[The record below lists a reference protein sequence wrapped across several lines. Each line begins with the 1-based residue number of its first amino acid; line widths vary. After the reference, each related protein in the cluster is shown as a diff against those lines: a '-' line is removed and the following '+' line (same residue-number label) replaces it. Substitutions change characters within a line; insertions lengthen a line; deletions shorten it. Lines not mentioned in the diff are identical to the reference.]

1 MFKRLQEGKEEKM
14 TLNHTILEDVR
25 LELETSQDLTERP
38 KLLVIKSLNK
48 KGLKNLNYA
57 CKSLGIATMREILDM
72 EYAIYDEKR
81 IERKEF
87 ETSIQSLLD
96 KEILKIDEN
105 QKISFFGDD
114 FDKLYTKYFARESG
128 ISFEFNYLPLHFN
141 FYFAFRKRLNLDKTI
156 FSISENQN
164 IEIKHSIDYF
174 IQGINKPDSFERLN
188 DVYSKLFD
196 LENEGIFYVVID
208 FIVIDVTLHIH
219 VLIESEETL
228 EEIKEFVSALKNR
241 EEEID
246 SNFKIKQEQIQK
258 LIIPTRKELNDR
270 VIDYGSEELVK
281 KVLEYHDR
289 TYPLKHVFPKNG
301 KGTESS
307 RQMILDHCNAIW
319 EIDFSD
325 KRKYWE
331 EYNLVNLG
339 YIFMCHDLLEKAE
352 KCFEMVKGNKY
363 YDTSN
368 QALNRF
374 NYSVLKIKKGEFDNV
389 VQDMEE
395 VILISEKYL
404 VESGKDVTDICSCLL
419 VPNKK
424 GKKIS
429 YKEITTPNII
439 EISKRI
445 QEEFK

>member
-1 MFKRLQEGKEEKM
+1 
-14 TLNHTILEDVR
+14 
-25 LELETSQDLTERP
+25 
-38 KLLVIKSLNK
+38 
-48 KGLKNLNYA
+48 
-57 CKSLGIATMREILDM
+57 
-72 EYAIYDEKR
+72 
-81 IERKEF
+81 
-87 ETSIQSLLD
+87 
-96 KEILKIDEN
+96 
-105 QKISFFGDD
+105 
-114 FDKLYTKYFARESG
+114 
-128 ISFEFNYLPLHFN
+128 
-141 FYFAFRKRLNLDKTI
+141 
-156 FSISENQN
+156 
-164 IEIKHSIDYF
+164 
-174 IQGINKPDSFERLN
+174 FERLN

-374 NYSVLKIKKGEFDNV
+374 NYSV
-389 VQDMEE
+389 
-395 VILISEKYL
+395 
-404 VESGKDVTDICSCLL
+404 
-419 VPNKK
+419 
-424 GKKIS
+424 
-429 YKEITTPNII
+429 
-439 EISKRI
+439 
-445 QEEFK
+445 